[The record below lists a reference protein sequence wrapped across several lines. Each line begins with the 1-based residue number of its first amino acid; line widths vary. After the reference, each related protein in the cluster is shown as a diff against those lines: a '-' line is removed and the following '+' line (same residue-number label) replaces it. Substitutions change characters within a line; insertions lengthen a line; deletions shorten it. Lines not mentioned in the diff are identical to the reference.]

1 MWLSV
6 ALLLSGFSALI
17 HVSVQGPHQRTLLKN
32 LLKDYNRMERPVG
45 NDSHSL
51 TVYFS
56 LSLIQIMDVDEK
68 NQVLTTN
75 IWLQMNW
82 FDHYLQW
89 NESEHP
95 GVKNLRFTTDQV
107 WTPDILLYNS
117 ADDDFDS
124 TFKTNVL
131 VNSSGYAKYLPPGE
145 FPLIILIHAVI
156 SFHHIVCL
164 WLRISSISLSA
175 SPVYAL
181 INILLV

>member
-131 VNSSGYAKYLPPGE
+131 VNSSGYAKYLPPGG
-145 FPLIILIHAVI
+145 PH
-156 SFHHIVCL
+156 
-164 WLRISSISLSA
+164 
-175 SPVYAL
+175 PVFS
-181 INILLV
+181 